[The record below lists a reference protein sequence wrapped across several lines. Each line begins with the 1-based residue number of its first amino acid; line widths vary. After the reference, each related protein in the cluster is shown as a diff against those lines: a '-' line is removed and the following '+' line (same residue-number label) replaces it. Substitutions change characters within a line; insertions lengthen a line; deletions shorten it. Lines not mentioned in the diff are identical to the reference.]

1 MLQPSVSIPE
11 HSSRYSNDSIL
22 ARSPFVVE
30 SPQSIW
36 NAFLDGGKRRW
47 RRGRRRRKIGR
58 AYDMALE
65 IARVVPANSR
75 VLDVGCGNGFIT
87 HHLAAILG
95 TEPIGID
102 LAPTTEA
109 TIDYRQF
116 DGRQFP
122 VTNNSID
129 TVLLCYVLHHAQDI
143 AKVMSEMR
151 RVLSKGSLA
160 VIYED
165 IPASAWDR
173 VVCGI
178 HDLKWRKR
186 TGPCTFRREESWRTL
201 FDSEGFEVLIERPLS
216 RWRNLSHPVRRRFYL
231 LRLK

>member
-1 MLQPSVSIPE
+1 MLQPSVSISE
-11 HSSRYSNDSIL
+11 HASRYSNDSVL
-22 ARSPFVVE
+22 ARSPFAVE

-36 NAFLDGGKRRW
+36 NALLDGSKRRW
-47 RRGRRRRKIGR
+47 RRARRRRKVGR

-65 IARVVPANSR
+65 IARVVPAKSR
-75 VLDVGCGNGFIT
+75 VLDVGCGNAFIT

-102 LAPTTEA
+102 LAPATEA

-116 DGRQFP
+116 DGKHFP
-122 VTNNSID
+122 VTDNSID

-151 RVLSKGSLA
+151 RVLRKGGLA
-160 VIYED
+160 IVYED

-173 VVCGI
+173 VVCAI
-178 HDLKWRKR
+178 HNLKWRKR
-186 TGPCTFRREESWRTL
+186 TGPCTFRREASWRAV
-201 FDSEGFEVLIERPLS
+201 FNSESFEVLAERQLS

-231 LRLK
+231 LRLR